1 MKELNT
7 NQDKELV
14 VFSEKIGVPATTSL
28 IVAEVLGKVHKNVLS
43 DIRTLIEKLLKVDE
57 DKTNELTFQ
66 PVKTNESTFQP
77 VKFKQSN
84 EFKQSDEFK
93 QSNEFKQY
101 DNHGLIISLS
111 NYIDNK
117 NEERPMYILNQS
129 ALTLLLNNYTGDEA
143 FKFKL
148 NIVDAFDKTR
158 KLMRDRYVESTNL
171 KSDKMVQEYVL
182 SHCGLQLSDSHINRC
197 MYVLSGGASSKRYD
211 PSVGEDVYTASEIL
225 IKVNEELCRRG
236 VTQLDVYLTSTQKL
250 ESMLIDYGVL
260 QTINNYRR
268 GKLYLTTFGRNNY
281 GVYRYGKSL
290 KSGYKSINKALPDP
304 KIRYR
309 LSTVRLL
316 VKLILEE
323 KELNGRVFR

>member
-1 MKELNT
+1 MKELIT

-57 DKTNELTFQ
+57 DKINATKNCCVKTNELTFQ

-77 VKFKQSN
+77 VKFKQS
-84 EFKQSDEFK
+84 D
-93 QSNEFKQY
+93 EFKQY

-129 ALTLLLNNYTGDEA
+129 ALALLLTNYTGDEA

-148 NIVDAFDKTR
+148 EIVDAFDKTR

-182 SHCGLQLSDSHINRC
+182 SHCGLQLSDMHINRC

-323 KELNGRVFR
+323 KELNGRIFR

>member
-1 MKELNT
+1 MKELIT

-28 IVAEVLGKVHKNVLS
+28 IVAEVLGKYHYHVLS

-57 DKTNELTFQ
+57 DKINATKNCC
-66 PVKTNESTFQP
+66 VKTNALTFKG
-77 VKFKQSN
+77 VKFKQS
-84 EFKQSDEFK
+84 D
-93 QSNEFKQY
+93 EFKQY

-129 ALTLLLNNYTGDEA
+129 ALALLLTNYTGEEA

-148 NIVDAFDKTR
+148 EIVDAFDKTR
-158 KLMRDRYVESTNL
+158 KLMRDKYVESTNL

-182 SHCGLQLSDSHINRC
+182 SHCGLQLSDMHINRC
-197 MYVLSGGASSKRYD
+197 MYMLSGGASSKRYD

-236 VTQLDVYLTSTQKL
+236 ASLDVYLTSTQKL

-260 QTINNYRR
+260 QTINKYRR
-268 GKLYLTTFGRNNY
+268 EKLYLTTFGRNNY

-290 KSGYKSINKALPDP
+290 KSGYKSINRALPDP

-323 KELNGRVFR
+323 KELNGRIFR

>member
-1 MKELNT
+1 MKELIR

-28 IVAEVLGKVHKNVLS
+28 IVAEVLGKYHYHVLS

-57 DKTNELTFQ
+57 DKINATKSCC
-66 PVKTNESTFQP
+66 VKTNESTFHP
-77 VKFKQSN
+77 VKFKQS
-84 EFKQSDEFK
+84 D
-93 QSNEFKQY
+93 EFKQY

-129 ALTLLLNNYTGDEA
+129 ALTLLLTNYTGEEA

-148 NIVDAFDKTR
+148 EIVDAFDKTR
-158 KLMRDRYVESTNL
+158 KLIRDKYVESTNL

-236 VTQLDVYLTSTQKL
+236 EPLDVYLTSTQKL

-260 QTINNYRR
+260 QTINKYRR

-290 KSGYKSINKALPDP
+290 KSGYKTINRALPDP

-323 KELNGRVFR
+323 KELNGRKFR

>member
-1 MKELNT
+1 MKELIR

-28 IVAEVLGKVHKNVLS
+28 IVAEVLGKYHYHVLS

-57 DKTNELTFQ
+57 DKINATKNCC
-66 PVKTNESTFQP
+66 VKTNESTFHP
-77 VKFKQSN
+77 VKFKQS
-84 EFKQSDEFK
+84 D
-93 QSNEFKQY
+93 EFKQY

-129 ALTLLLNNYTGDEA
+129 ALTLLLTNYTGEEA

-148 NIVDAFDKTR
+148 EIVDAFDKTR
-158 KLMRDRYVESTNL
+158 KLIRDKYVESTNL

-236 VTQLDVYLTSTQKL
+236 EHLDVYLTSTQKL

-260 QTINNYRR
+260 QTINKYRR

-290 KSGYKSINKALPDP
+290 KSGYKTINRALPDP

-323 KELNGRVFR
+323 KELNGRKFR